1 MDAKNVCDVLS
12 GDFIK
17 DGLDVGL
24 WIWDPL
30 SADHSL
36 EHLISVG
43 LTLVIDN
50 TWAIDQI
57 NALRKRNILPHF
69 GLTRNGCHFAT
80 RLFHECIDHGRLA
93 DVRIA
98 NKAH

>member
-12 GDFIK
+12 GDFIQ
-17 DGLDVGL
+17 DGLDVRL

-36 EHLISVG
+36 QHLISVG

-50 TWAIDQI
+50 TWAINKI
-57 NALRKRNILPHF
+57 NALGERDVLPDF
-69 GLTRNGCHFAT
+69 GLARNGCHFAT
-80 RLFHECIDHGRLA
+80 RLFHEGIDH
-93 DVRIA
+93 
-98 NKAH
+98 